1 MRYDLGARASRRGL
15 LTGALG
21 LGATAVLAACG
32 GSDDETPS
40 ASGSS
45 AAAGPF
51 TYTDGRGRPISLPKT
66 PTKIVAQV
74 GAAAALWDFGVRPIG
89 IFGPSTKADGT
100 QDPQSGS
107 IDLKAVTSVGNV
119 YGEFNIEKYLSLS
132 PELLIAGMYDPKLLW
147 YVPEE
152 SEAQIEQIAP
162 TLGVQLTAVDLVKA
176 IGLYEELAGKLGAN
190 LGTPELAAAKAAF
203 QAADE
208 AVKTAGAAATA
219 AGLRVAAFSGSK
231 DVLYMS
237 VPKYSPDLSHYL
249 AQGVPLTVPAKP
261 DGPDA
266 WWESLSWENA
276 AKYPIDVILYDAR
289 TQALPHTELVKTQ
302 PAFAALPAV
311 KAGQIIDWFSE
322 AQYSYQGYTPQLTNL
337 AAKLPTFKKV
347 A

>member
-1 MRYDLGARASRRGL
+1 MRYDLGARASRRTL

-32 GSDDETPS
+32 GSDDDTPS
-40 ASGSS
+40 ASGSA

-51 TYTDGRGRPISLPKT
+51 TYTDGRGRQISLPT
-66 PTKIVAQV
+66 VPTKIVAQV
-74 GAAAALWDFGVRPIG
+74 GAAAALWDFGIRPIG
-89 IFGPSTKADGT
+89 VFGPSTKTDGT
-100 QDPQSGS
+100 QDRQSGS
-107 IDLKAVTSVGNV
+107 VDLKSVTSVGNV
-119 YGEFNIEKYLSLS
+119 YGEFNVEKYLSLA

-152 SEAQIEQIAP
+152 TEPQIEQIAP
-162 TLGVQLTAVDLVKA
+162 TLGVQLTEVPLDRA

-190 LGTPELAAAKAAF
+190 TATPELAAAKSAF
-203 QAADE
+203 ATASA

-237 VPKYSPDLSHYL
+237 IPKYSPDLSYYL
-249 AQGVPLTVPAKP
+249 AQGVPLTVPTKP
-261 DGPDA
+261 DSEGA

-289 TQALPHTELVKTQ
+289 TQALPSAELIKTQ

-311 KAGQIIDWFSE
+311 KAGQIVDWFSE
-322 AQYSYQGYTPQLTNL
+322 AQYSYQGYTPQMTEL
-337 AAKLPTFKKV
+337 AAKLSTFKKV

>member
-1 MRYDLGARASRRGL
+1 MRYDLGARASRRSL

-21 LGATAVLAACG
+21 LGTTAVLAACG

-51 TYTDGRGRPISLPKT
+51 TYTDGRGRQISLPKV

-74 GAAAALWDFGVRPIG
+74 GAAAALWDFGIRPIG
-89 IFGPSTKADGT
+89 IFGPSTKADGS
-100 QDPQSGS
+100 QDPQSGG
-107 IDLKAVTSVGNV
+107 IDLASVTSVGNIF
-119 YGEFNIEKYLSLS
+119 GEFNVEKYLSLA

-147 YVPEE
+147 YVPEQTE
-152 SEAQIEQIAP
+152 PQIEQIAP
-162 TLGVQLTAVDLVKA
+162 TLGVQLSEVPLDRA
-176 IGLYEELAGKLGAN
+176 IGLYEDLAGKLGAN
-190 LGTPELAAAKAAF
+190 TATPELTAAKAAF
-203 QAADE
+203 ATASA

-237 VPKYSPDLSHYL
+237 IPKYSPDLSYYQ
-249 AQGVPLTVPAKP
+249 AQGVPLTVPGKP
-261 DGPDA
+261 DSEGA

-276 AKYPIDVILYDAR
+276 AKYPVDVILYDAR
-289 TQALPHTELVKTQ
+289 TQAIPHTELVRTQ

-311 KAGQIIDWFSE
+311 KAGQIVDWFSE
-322 AQYSYQGYTPQLTNL
+322 AQYSYQGYTPQLTEL
-337 AAKLPTFKKV
+337 AAKLATFKKV